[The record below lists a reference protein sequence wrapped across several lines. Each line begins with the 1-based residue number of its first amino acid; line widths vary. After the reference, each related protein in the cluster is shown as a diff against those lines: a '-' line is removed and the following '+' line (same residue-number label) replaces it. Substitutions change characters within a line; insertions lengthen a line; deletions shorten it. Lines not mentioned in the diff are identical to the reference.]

1 MITVVDIGN
10 TSSLFASFNKKV
22 ITDKL
27 RVETNQLSVSKS
39 NIENAITSEI
49 IKFIEK
55 NDPNKIILSGVV
67 PQAIMNLYSLLNQK
81 KLNAEIDIIDTNKL
95 LKFINVD
102 LENPNEV
109 GDDRIINAIAANH
122 LYKPPHIIIDFG
134 TATTFDIVNVKKDYI
149 GGLICP
155 GINLTLKSLNDGT
168 ALLPL
173 IEFKKTS
180 EIIGKST
187 VGAMESGVYWGYIS
201 LIEGI
206 VERLLKDNDCKN
218 ANVVATGGYAKV
230 FENDLKCINYIEE
243 DLTLIGLNL
252 TASN

>member
-49 IKFIEK
+49 IEFIEK

-81 KLNAEIDIIDTNKL
+81 KLDAEIDIIDTNKL

-102 LENPNEV
+102 F
-109 GDDRIINAIAANH
+109 
-122 LYKPPHIIIDFG
+122 FG
-134 TATTFDIVNVKKDYI
+134 HH
-149 GGLICP
+149 
-155 GINLTLKSLNDGT
+155 
-168 ALLPL
+168 
-173 IEFKKTS
+173 
-180 EIIGKST
+180 
-187 VGAMESGVYWGYIS
+187 
-201 LIEGI
+201 
-206 VERLLKDNDCKN
+206 
-218 ANVVATGGYAKV
+218 
-230 FENDLKCINYIEE
+230 
-243 DLTLIGLNL
+243 
-252 TASN
+252 

>member
-39 NIENAITSEI
+39 NIENTITSEI

-81 KLNAEIDIIDTNKL
+81 KLVTEIDIIDTNKL

-122 LYKPPHIIIDFG
+122 LYKPPHIIMILEPQLH
-134 TATTFDIVNVKKDYI
+134 
-149 GGLICP
+149 LI
-155 GINLTLKSLNDGT
+155 
-168 ALLPL
+168 LL
-173 IEFKKTS
+173 
-180 EIIGKST
+180 
-187 VGAMESGVYWGYIS
+187 M
-201 LIEGI
+201 
-206 VERLLKDNDCKN
+206 
-218 ANVVATGGYAKV
+218 
-230 FENDLKCINYIEE
+230 
-243 DLTLIGLNL
+243 
-252 TASN
+252 